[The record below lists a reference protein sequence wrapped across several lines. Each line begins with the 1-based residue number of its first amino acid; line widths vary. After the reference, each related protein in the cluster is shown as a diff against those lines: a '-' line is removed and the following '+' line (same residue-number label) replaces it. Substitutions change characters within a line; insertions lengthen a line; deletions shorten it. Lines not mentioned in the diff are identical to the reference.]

1 MAEQSDTASVD
12 ASASADRVSWGRRLA
27 AGIADGILS
36 AILMM
41 GFMMAYSSVTG
52 AGVTMPLKALGALVY
67 GVEALVAGSMAMLAG
82 AGIQLGFSIVLGIL
96 FALFTSRRTS
106 IVAALFAGIVVGIV
120 IWVAM
125 ELVVLPYMNPTMA
138 ARIALMPLAYFI
150 AHLLYGI
157 GLGLTPV
164 FVRTFSRKRH
174 DHPRGTPRR
183 SLADLDRAGAPCSAY
198 RKHRVLFWVGGIF
211 ATLIV
216 ALFIASFFLDD
227 IVRARTQAA
236 MNQKLKG
243 YHVALAHAHLQ
254 LVGGILT
261 LNGLKV
267 IQQAH
272 PHPPVADVA
281 MMRFHIQVKELFSRR
296 VVADVLLSH
305 PKVHIDQTQ
314 LVAEKKD
321 KVPLRQKGWQDA
333 LEAAYPFKI
342 NRFTIDDGD
351 VVYIQDRGEPATAPG
366 ESQLHDRQHP
376 QYPRARKRLPVP
388 VPR

>member
-1 MAEQSDTASVD
+1 MAEQSDMASVD

-125 ELVVLPYMNPTMA
+125 ELVVLPYTNPTMA

-157 GLGLTPV
+157 GLGLTPI
-164 FVRTFSRKRH
+164 FVRAFSRKRH
-174 DHPRGTPRR
+174 DHHPERCGR
-183 SLADLDRAGAPCSAY
+183 SPADNLIEPVRTSPDRAF
-198 RKHRVLFWVGGIF
+198 RI
-211 ATLIV
+211 
-216 ALFIASFFLDD
+216 
-227 IVRARTQAA
+227 
-236 MNQKLKG
+236 
-243 YHVALAHAHLQ
+243 
-254 LVGGILT
+254 
-261 LNGLKV
+261 
-267 IQQAH
+267 
-272 PHPPVADVA
+272 
-281 MMRFHIQVKELFSRR
+281 
-296 VVADVLLSH
+296 
-305 PKVHIDQTQ
+305 
-314 LVAEKKD
+314 
-321 KVPLRQKGWQDA
+321 
-333 LEAAYPFKI
+333 
-342 NRFTIDDGD
+342 
-351 VVYIQDRGEPATAPG
+351 
-366 ESQLHDRQHP
+366 
-376 QYPRARKRLPVP
+376 
-388 VPR
+388 

>member
-1 MAEQSDTASVD
+1 MAEQSDMASVD

-41 GFMMAYSSVTG
+41 GFMMAYSGVTG

-67 GVEALVAGSMAMLAG
+67 GVEALVAGLMAMLAG

-150 AHLLYGI
+150 AHLVYGI

-174 DHPRGTPRR
+174 DHRTEP
-183 SLADLDRAGAPCSAY
+183 SAGA
-198 RKHRVLFWVGGIF
+198 
-211 ATLIV
+211 
-216 ALFIASFFLDD
+216 
-227 IVRARTQAA
+227 
-236 MNQKLKG
+236 
-243 YHVALAHAHLQ
+243 LQ
-254 LVGGILT
+254 I
-261 LNGLKV
+261 
-267 IQQAH
+267 
-272 PHPPVADVA
+272 
-281 MMRFHIQVKELFSRR
+281 
-296 VVADVLLSH
+296 
-305 PKVHIDQTQ
+305 
-314 LVAEKKD
+314 
-321 KVPLRQKGWQDA
+321 
-333 LEAAYPFKI
+333 
-342 NRFTIDDGD
+342 
-351 VVYIQDRGEPATAPG
+351 
-366 ESQLHDRQHP
+366 
-376 QYPRARKRLPVP
+376 
-388 VPR
+388 

>member
-1 MAEQSDTASVD
+1 MTEPSDTASVD

-67 GVEALVAGSMAMLAG
+67 GVEALVAGSIAMLAG

-125 ELVVLPYMNPTMA
+125 ELVVLPYINPTMA

-164 FVRTFSRKRH
+164 FIQTFSRKRH
-174 DHPRGTPRR
+174 DRMERP
-183 SLADLDRAGAPCSAY
+183 AE
-198 RKHRVLFWVGGIF
+198 
-211 ATLIV
+211 
-216 ALFIASFFLDD
+216 ALPI
-227 IVRARTQAA
+227 
-236 MNQKLKG
+236 
-243 YHVALAHAHLQ
+243 
-254 LVGGILT
+254 
-261 LNGLKV
+261 
-267 IQQAH
+267 
-272 PHPPVADVA
+272 
-281 MMRFHIQVKELFSRR
+281 
-296 VVADVLLSH
+296 
-305 PKVHIDQTQ
+305 
-314 LVAEKKD
+314 
-321 KVPLRQKGWQDA
+321 
-333 LEAAYPFKI
+333 
-342 NRFTIDDGD
+342 
-351 VVYIQDRGEPATAPG
+351 
-366 ESQLHDRQHP
+366 
-376 QYPRARKRLPVP
+376 
-388 VPR
+388 